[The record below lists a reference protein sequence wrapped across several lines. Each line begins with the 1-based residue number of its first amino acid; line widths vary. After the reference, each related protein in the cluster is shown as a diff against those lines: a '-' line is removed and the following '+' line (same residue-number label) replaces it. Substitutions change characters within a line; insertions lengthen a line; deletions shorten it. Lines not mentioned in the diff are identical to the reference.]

1 MSVLDV
7 VTVIKKSKARQG
19 VESGGGNGEG
29 C

>member
-7 VTVIKKSKARQG
+7 VTVIKKNKARQG
-19 VESGGGNGEG
+19 VESGGRNREG